1 MIQFSRQFFNDP
13 CKTSK
18 YSLHEYCTAPIC
30 KRKSYNF
37 HYRGKHP
44 SKIPF
49 LKKQPKGIVSFAAI
63 LKHITSI
70 VSLSVPSL
78 FFHSIILQGKMVSS
92 SSTAMPVF
100 GVFFYLLPAR
110 SLWWFSSNMFFR
122 KNIHWQSIRLSLP
135 TYLFSSLA
143 CYNDELF
150 STDMDFLSLRPTEAM
165 RRAQPSTQS
174 PSFLTAASTL
184 DPELMST
191 QWLTLH
197 WHYRVRHT
205 GLCMCPCTH
214 WPCSSPFLVVSSSY
228 QKDTS
233 IPFTSYNSFPTTP
246 YREGAQNPWT
256 LQDDLSPCGAFSWSG
271 IRARFLTAPTSS
283 AISIPNVP
291 QSTSSH
297 GHQALV

>member
-100 GVFFYLLPAR
+100 GVFFICCLLVLSDGFHQICSLGKTYTDKAYASPSPHTCLVHLPVKMMSCSAQTWIFFPSDPQKPWEEHSQALRALHSSLQPQHLTQSSWAPSGWHCIDIIGYSIQGCVCALVFTGLAHLPFLLCHPAI
-110 SLWWFSSNMFFR
+110 R
-122 KNIHWQSIRLSLP
+122 KTPPFHSLP
-135 TYLFSSLA
+135 TIH
-143 CYNDELF
+143 
-150 STDMDFLSLRPTEAM
+150 FLP
-165 RRAQPSTQS
+165 
-174 PSFLTAASTL
+174 FLTGKVPRT
-184 DPELMST
+184 P
-191 QWLTLH
+191 
-197 WHYRVRHT
+197 
-205 GLCMCPCTH
+205 GLFRMTFH
-214 WPCSSPFLVVSSSY
+214 LVEH
-228 QKDTS
+228 
-233 IPFTSYNSFPTTP
+233 FP
-246 YREGAQNPWT
+246 
-256 LQDDLSPCGAFSWSG
+256 DL
-271 IRARFLTAPTSS
+271 
-283 AISIPNVP
+283 V
-291 QSTSSH
+291 
-297 GHQALV
+297 